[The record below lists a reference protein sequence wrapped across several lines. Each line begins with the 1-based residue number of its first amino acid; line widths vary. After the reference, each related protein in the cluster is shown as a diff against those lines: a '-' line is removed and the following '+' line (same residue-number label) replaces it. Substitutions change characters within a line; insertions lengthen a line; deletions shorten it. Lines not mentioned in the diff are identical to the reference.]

1 MLKIINNITSKF
13 SLTVKFIPPIV
24 GAILLSMASGALFLI
39 SEAKDSTEQQLNIA
53 KQAFQ
58 AEQNHAQQALNNALK
73 SKSDSIG
80 RFMAKTATD
89 FIISYDFTALTQ
101 FQEEATKDPD
111 VSYSAYLK
119 PDKTPFTAFKKSP
132 DNKQILEYTYP
143 IISEGETIGYVL
155 LGMSKK
161 SIEGGMISAQKRIN
175 SAIQDAQGTANKSR
189 DRFIAIMLIDIIAI
203 IIIVSTVVFLLFHFH
218 IVKPL
223 RNTQKL
229 IKGLAEGE
237 GDLTVSLPVNNSDEI
252 NTLHLHI
259 NAFIGSLRNM
269 ISIIVGE
276 VQHLEQQSSTL
287 HQQSSEMSQSSFNL
301 SQNTTQVATA
311 MNQMSAT
318 VHEVSRSAN
327 EAAKAAE
334 NGRNEADH
342 GFDVVKEAVTGIGNL
357 SSEVENA
364 AGVITRLAEGSER
377 ISTVLD
383 VINGIAE
390 QTNLLALNAA
400 IEAARAGEQGRGF
413 AVVADEVRTLAS
425 RTHQSTLE
433 IREMIDMVQNSTKDA
448 VSAMSRGQEAAT
460 ISVQQAEAVGS
471 SLNTI
476 IEKVSAIS
484 DMTTQIASAAE
495 QQSCTAEEINKN
507 LETIN
512 EITNDSASTANDTTT
527 SSSEITEMTT
537 RLNNLVGQFKI

>member
-1 MLKIINNITSKF
+1 MLKIINNITCKF
-13 SLTVKFIPPIV
+13 SLTAKFIPPIV
-24 GAILLSMASGALFLI
+24 GAILISMAAGALFLI
-39 SEAKDSTEQQLNIA
+39 SEAENSTEQQLNIA

-89 FIISYDFTALTQ
+89 FIISYDFTSLTQ

-119 PDKTPFTAFKKSP
+119 PDKTPFTAFKKSSSI
-132 DNKQILEYTYP
+132 KQILEYTYP
-143 IISEGETIGYVL
+143 IISEDETIGYVL
-155 LGMSKK
+155 LGMSKQ

-175 SAIQDAQGTANKSR
+175 SAIQDAQETANQSR
-189 DRFIAIMLIDIIAI
+189 DRFISIMLIDIIAI
-203 IIIVSTVVFLLFHFH
+203 ILIVSTVVFILFHFH

-223 RNTQKL
+223 RNTKNL

-237 GDLTVSLPVNNSDEI
+237 GDLTVSLPVNNTDEI

-287 HQQSSEMSQSSFNL
+287 HNQSSEMSQSSFNL

-311 MNQMSAT
+311 MNEMSAT

-334 NGRNEADH
+334 NGRSEAGH

-357 SSEVENA
+357 SNEVENA
-364 AGVITRLAEGSER
+364 SDVITRLAEGSEN

-448 VSAMSRGQEAAT
+448 VSAMSRGKDAAT

-512 EITNDSASTANDTTT
+512 EISNDSASTANDTTA